1 MKSKVFKNKVTLFN
15 KDNSSMELNFLINLE
30 ESSITVKDKK
40 VREQN
45 GIVLY
50 ESAYNK
56 LKSLLSNTEKM
67 IRISLEPSGCAGVS
81 YTATMDSPQSSD
93 KVVDFGDGI
102 TILVNTEARFPSQAT
117 PDKFYSDWD
126 FLSGLH
132 LRFEDSIMNSQFIM
146 DNPNSERGCS
156 CGISFKPKDYG
167 GKPKSC
173 KTE

>member
-1 MKSKVFKNKVTLFN
+1 MKSKVFKNKVPLFFI
-15 KDNSSMELNFLINLE
+15 DNSKMELNFLINLE
-30 ESSITVKDKK
+30 ESSITDKDKK
-40 VREQN
+40 VMEQN

-50 ESAYNK
+50 ESAFNK
-56 LKSLLSNTEKM
+56 LKSLLSNSEKK

-81 YTATMDSPQSSD
+81 YTATMDLPQSSD
-93 KVVDFGDGI
+93 KVVDFGDGV
-102 TILVNTEARFPSQAT
+102 TLLVDTEPRFPSQAT

-126 FLSGLH
+126 FLTGLH

-173 KTE
+173 RAD

>member
-1 MKSKVFKNKVTLFN
+1 MEYVFL
-15 KDNSSMELNFLINLE
+15 SNLE
-30 ESSITVKDKK
+30 ESSKIINEKIVIEKK
-40 VREQN
+40 

-56 LKSLLSNTEKM
+56 LKSLLHNSEKK

-81 YTATMDSPQSSD
+81 YTATMDSPQSLD

-102 TILVNTEARFPSQAT
+102 TILVDTEERFPSHSS
-117 PDKFYSDWD
+117 PEKFYSDWD
-126 FLSGLH
+126 FLEGLH

-173 KTE
+173 KTD